1 MYSQSKNVMLPTTR
15 YNTLLRVMA
24 GLLLTAPVI
33 AGYQVY
39 KDGEIVADCAAPA
52 TTSPPPS
59 DTTAPPSNDPTF
71 GTILFSR
78 TGNSDGSPING
89 QVLYDQALLA
99 PGTVYLEVLT
109 TGQSIHHM
117 VWYDNGTKI
126 RRENVIPYTTSHTL
140 TTGRHQIA
148 AALYSSESKLI
159 GTYRVE
165 FYVGDGGAAVGSG
178 SGDIAG
184 AGEPPAPETPLVKVT
199 VMWTPPSTR
208 ENGDPLALDEI
219 ALYYLNINESSYTVA
234 GSQSSY
240 SMELPT
246 GDYVAT
252 MIAEDTTGLRSAP
265 SSPYPFRL

>member
-1 MYSQSKNVMLPTTR
+1 MLQTTR
-15 YNTLLRVMA
+15 YNTLLRVLA
-24 GLLLTAPVI
+24 GLLIAAPVT

-39 KDGEIVADCAAPA
+39 KDGEVVADCVAPA

-78 TGNSDGSPING
+78 TGKSDGSPING

-126 RRENVIPYTTSHTL
+126 RRENFIPYTASHTL
-140 TTGRHQIA
+140 TTGKHQIA
-148 AALYSSESKLI
+148 AILYSSETQLI

-165 FYVGDGGAAVGSG
+165 FFVGDGGASV
-178 SGDIAG
+178 
-184 AGEPPAPETPLVKVT
+184 EPQAPAEQQLVRVEFQ
-199 VMWTPPSTR
+199 WTPPQTR
-208 ENGDPLALDEI
+208 ENGEPLAPGAI
-219 ALYYLNINESSYTVA
+219 ALYYLRVNADSYTVP

-240 SMELPT
+240 VLELPS
-246 GDYVAT
+246 GDYVASL
-252 MIAEDTTGLRSAP
+252 IAEDTAGLQSQP
-265 SSPYPFRL
+265 SLPYPFQL